1 VNNEGIFE
9 QEKMRKYLCSG
20 LAAIR
25 LIVNV
30 FILHQLL
37 FNSCRVLVSKC
48 LLFSFSLPWHVLLKT
63 GEKSPRSKWL
73 GLETRHSPTCLDP
86 ATIRLYRVYFYPPRL
101 AAIFVLF
108 PLFLSFHSFDSSS
121 SSLSASPKVDS
132 T

>member
-37 FNSCRVLVSKC
+37 FNSCRVASKC

-63 GEKSPRSKWL
+63 GEKSPA
-73 GLETRHSPTCLDP
+73 LEVAWAGDP
-86 ATIRLYRVYFYPPRL
+86 PL
-101 AAIFVLF
+101 AYL
-108 PLFLSFHSFDSSS
+108 P
-121 SSLSASPKVDS
+121 
-132 T
+132 